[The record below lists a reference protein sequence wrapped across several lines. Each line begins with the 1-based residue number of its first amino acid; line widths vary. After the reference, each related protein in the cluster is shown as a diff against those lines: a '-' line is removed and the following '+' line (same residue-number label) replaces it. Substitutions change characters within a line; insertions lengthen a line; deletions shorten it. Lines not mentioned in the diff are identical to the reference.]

1 MQPAILER
9 GIIPEARTNVDIERV
24 EAEMLTINQV
34 ECPVTHRFTPG
45 MYMREVFMPKGAFV
59 IGHEHR
65 TEHFN
70 IVLSGSA
77 LVMIDGVVARI
88 VAPCVFTSGAGVRKV
103 LFIEEDMRWATT
115 HVTDLTDLKELEA
128 QLIVKSP
135 TFTSHHENLEIER
148 MKRAMETQSILMER
162 DHDSEP
168 KGEF

>member
-1 MQPAILER
+1 MLTPAILDR
-9 GIIPEARTNVDIERV
+9 SIIPEAKTNADIERV
-24 EAEMLTINQV
+24 EAEMLHVPQV
-34 ECPVTHRFTPG
+34 ECPLRHRFAPG
-45 MYMREVFMPKGAFV
+45 MYLREVFMPKGAFV

-77 LVMIDGVVARI
+77 LVMIEGEVQRI
-88 VAPCVFTSGAGVRKV
+88 VGPCIFKSGAGVRKV

-135 TFTSHHENLEIER
+135 TFTSHHEKLEIER
-148 MKRAMETQSILMER
+148 MKRAIA
-162 DHDSEP
+162 P
-168 KGEF
+168 K